1 MIFSK
6 TNSKRILFCTWKM
19 QNFLIV
25 PSIME
30 YLIIYNKTI
39 DFKIFLFISST
50 LLFLLYKNI
59 KIIFI
64 YILRNF
70 MRRKFTFGS
79 SFIPE
84 MKQKRS
90 ILLTFRASTRIVR
103 SHGKSSTSAV
113 EVESPLLQIAWFKP
127 LEINSSWNQHWDNV
141 LDREWRPEITRFR

>member
-25 PSIME
+25 LSIME

-113 EVESPLLQIAWFKP
+113 EVESSLLQIAWFKP

>member
-113 EVESPLLQIAWFKP
+113 EVESSLLQIAWFKP

>member
-25 PSIME
+25 PSIMG

-113 EVESPLLQIAWFKP
+113 EVESSLLQIAWFKP